1 MQPRLEDAEIEGGEG
16 ASRHPFA
23 DDGQDDDR
31 EHMDLRRL
39 GATRDDGL
47 RDGATARRRHGAR
60 RNDDREDDGDDGR
73 YGTRARLRGTRLKVA
88 RVEQPDRDGE
98 VDEDGRA
105 DLSSM
110 TWRIT
115 IWSLNHEDVTVG
127 DNPEVDR

>member
-1 MQPRLEDAEIEGGEG
+1 ME
-16 ASRHPFA
+16 
-23 DDGQDDDR
+23 R
-31 EHMDLRRL
+31 EHPVIPSQTTDRTTTANTWTSVASARR
-39 GATRDDGL
+39 ATTDC
-47 RDGATARRRHGAR
+47 AMARRR
-60 RNDDREDDGDDGR
+60 DGDTERGATTTAR
-73 YGTRARLRGTRLKVA
+73 TTATTGGTRARLHRTRLKVA